1 MPQERVTVSL
11 DADAKAALDDLV
23 DRTGAAQSEVV
34 RRALTFY
41 ATNFEAATARGS
53 GSGSGS
59 GENLADYHRML
70 AGGEHV
76 LLDVD
81 FLHAF
86 LDLVDPEDPDEA
98 FIETVDRVSE
108 YHAHEY
114 ADRFDDAGELLD
126 WLALCGFL
134 TVRHAEGD
142 TYHVVFPSEAMRWFM
157 TRFVRKSTTEVPFDV
172 DIEESVSKVLVRE
185 RKS

>member
-11 DADAKAALDDLV
+11 DADAKAALTDLV
-23 DRTGAAQSEVV
+23 ERTDAAQSEVV
-34 RRALTFY
+34 RRALSFY
-41 ATNFEAATARGS
+41 ATNFEAATAAETES
-53 GSGSGS
+53 D
-59 GENLADYHRML
+59 ENLSEYHRML

-86 LDLVDPEDPDEA
+86 LDTVDVDDPEEA

-114 ADRFDDAGELLD
+114 AERFDDVGELLD

-134 TVRHAEGD
+134 TVRRAEGD
-142 TYHVVFPSEAMRWFM
+142 TYHIVFPSEEMRWFM
-157 TRFVRKSTTEVPFDV
+157 MRFIRKSTTEVSFGV
-172 DIEESVSKVLVRE
+172 EVEEGVSKVLVRE
-185 RKS
+185 RRP

>member
-34 RRALTFY
+34 RRALAFY
-41 ATNFEAATARGS
+41 ATNFEAATAS
-53 GSGSGS
+53 GCGG
-59 GENLADYHRML
+59 GENLAEYHRML

-81 FLHAF
+81 FFHAF
-86 LDLVDPEDPDEA
+86 LDNVDIEDPDEA

-114 ADRFDDAGELLD
+114 ADRFDDVGELLD

-134 TVRHAEGD
+134 TVRRAEGE
-142 TYHVVFPSEAMRWFM
+142 TYHVVFPSETMRWFM
-157 TRFVRKSTTEVPFDV
+157 MRFIRTSTSEVAFDV
-172 DIEESVSKVLVRE
+172 DVEESVSKVLVRE
-185 RKS
+185 RRP